1 MTLPHTFFVQL
12 GPIQIAR
19 LSGSWGALADGGSA
33 EGGASRLGRRERGQE
48 ERHAERDQ
56 GLAAPNLTAIAEDFG
71 FEPAQRDRYLGG
83 VVRPGFLWPFFL
95 TG

>member
-1 MTLPHTFFVQL
+1 MLVVAATFCL
-12 GPIQIAR
+12 
-19 LSGSWGALADGGSA
+19 
-33 EGGASRLGRRERGQE
+33 
-48 ERHAERDQ
+48 HADQ

-83 VVRPGFLWPFFL
+83 VVRPGFVWPFFL